1 MASLSPNI
9 GKIAGITIQ
18 LHWTFLALI
27 LLAFVF
33 LVTSAQ
39 GLFLF
44 ALIVLLFVCVLFHE
58 LAHSIV
64 SQRNGINV
72 KKIILLP
79 IGGASIIN
87 MDEVKPSVEFKIAIS
102 GPLASIAIGIIFGI
116 LSLYAPAGYL
126 QQGLYF
132 LFEINILLGLFNLL
146 PGFPLDGGRVL
157 RSYLQKKHSFMQ
169 STILAVRVSNIVI
182 VALIIG
188 TVIYAAL
195 LPSATF
201 IYREFIV
208 FWDVIIAIFL
218 YDGAKAELQA
228 AKVKGYTDKMAA
240 GDMAS
245 NNYVLVKQGMIVRDL
260 YNAML
265 KKGTRIALLQKGTK
279 VMSITDRQLA
289 RLVQGSERITKK
301 EYAYFTNPVPQ
312 VSYKE
317 SLSRAIELMRNEE
330 LNTIVATR
338 NKKAVGVLYAPYIDA
353 ALQMYLLDVT
363 KKKTNKS
370 AK

>member
-27 LLAFVF
+27 LFAFVL
-33 LVTSAQ
+33 LVATAQ

-64 SQRNGINV
+64 SQRNGIKV

-87 MDEVKPSVEFKIAIS
+87 MDKAKPAVELKIAIS
-102 GPLASIAIGIIFGI
+102 GPLASIAIGIICVI
-116 LSLYAPAGYL
+116 LSIYAPAGYL

-157 RSYLQKKHSFMQ
+157 RSYLQRKHSFMQ
-169 STILAVRVSNIVI
+169 STVLAARVSNVVV
-182 VALIIG
+182 VALIVG

-195 LPSATF
+195 LPGATF

-208 FWDVIIAIFL
+208 FWDIIIALFL

-228 AKVKGYTDKMAA
+228 AKVKGYTDKMTA
-240 GDMAS
+240 GDMLS
-245 NNYVLVKQGMIVRDL
+245 ENYILVKQDMMVRDL
-260 YNAML
+260 YSAML
-265 KKGTRIALLQKGTK
+265 KKGTRVVLLQRGRKIMGINDKQLSKLAENPGT
-279 VMSITDRQLA
+279 ITA
-289 RLVQGSERITKK
+289 K
-301 EYAYFTNPVPQ
+301 EAAYFTVSVPQ
-312 VSYKE
+312 VSCKE
-317 SLSRAIELMRNEE
+317 SLSHVIETMRNEE
-330 LNTIVATR
+330 LNTIIATK
-338 NKKAVGVLYAPYIDA
+338 NKKVAGILYAPYMDA
-353 ALQMYLLDVT
+353 ALQMYLT
-363 KKKTNKS
+363 HAAGKKTSREDK
-370 AK
+370 